1 MKKIL
6 LATTLLA
13 GSAGFAAA
21 DITWAG
27 SATAGIAQNGTANCA
42 AVVPATVPPSTVC
55 SDPNGTGLSDDAF
68 HTYSSAGLDVTFSGA
83 TDGGL
88 TFGATFDMTAG
99 RSYTLADDDGFD
111 DASGAFGMPEVWVEG
126 TYGRLAFSS
135 DEYDFYDDTNA
146 GGDAEYTGT
155 FGSFSVGLI
164 ADVDTNNASAKVGF
178 TTGNLALSANADT
191 YDLFNVEATYTMGVF
206 AFTAA
211 TDESSNASLK
221 VAYDSN
227 GLSASAQYNTNAGDA
242 LADPSI
248 DVAVGY
254 EANGLKVEASADDV
268 GQANSTTA
276 VWTVTAEYD
285 LGGGLSVEAGTNYT
299 QDMMLGA
306 KMSF

>member
-1 MKKIL
+1 M
-6 LATTLLA
+6 
-13 GSAGFAAA
+13 
-21 DITWAG
+21 
-27 SATAGIAQNGTANCA
+27 
-42 AVVPATVPPSTVC
+42 
-55 SDPNGTGLSDDAF
+55 
-68 HTYSSAGLDVTFSGA
+68 
-83 TDGGL
+83 
-88 TFGATFDMTAG
+88 
-99 RSYTLADDDGFD
+99 
-111 DASGAFGMPEVWVEG
+111 
-126 TYGRLAFSS
+126 
-135 DEYDFYDDTNA
+135 
-146 GGDAEYTGT
+146 
-155 FGSFSVGLI
+155 I

-191 YDLFNVEATYTMGVF
+191 YDLFNVEAIYTMGVF

-242 LADPSI
+242 LASPSI